1 MIDYKKMR
9 EKFPSKRSDKRER
22 VAKINAIARE
32 YERKKAALGAR
43 APTMRRGFPYY
54 MVILIGLML
63 VGALVIPQIMNN
75 SPAAVDKAKRRLEN
89 VEKDLHTLA
98 VALGRYR
105 YHTGTYPTT
114 EQGLEQ
120 LAVRKLSRKDPV
132 SGWNGPYIS
141 QLKPDPWQNPYVYA
155 YDGKAAEPTLFS
167 KGPDGE
173 AGTADDIAVRPEG
186 FDEPF
191 RDTSWTN
198 GWMPQHLRGYVVAQ
212 NDRHKESLE
221 AQVEAVLH
229 PEVLGLGR
237 TVLADGWEFAQAW
250 KDTLPETG
258 VPHEDPG
265 VDSPKLGWKSVR
277 LPHDWA
283 VSGPFVA
290 ACPDGKTGKLPW
302 RGVGYYRRTLVVSEK
317 AKGKYVALHFNGVM
331 SRPEVFLNGEKVGGT
346 DYGYLGFEVDVS
358 DKIRFGEDN
367 TLVVR
372 ADTSSHASRWYPG
385 AGIVRDVIMVIE
397 DAEDRMI
404 DGSLAITTLSATE
417 GDDGLAKMR
426 AVYRTPS
433 QTVTND
439 FEVVRPIFWSPEHPF
454 LYRVNLAGRTCTYGI
469 RTVAF
474 TADDGLHLNGRRLQ
488 VKGVNLHSDYGPLGA
503 IFDREAARRV
513 LTTMKDM
520 GANAIRTSH
529 NPVDPGFL
537 DLCDEM
543 GFLVWNECF
552 DKWDGT
558 AGIRS
563 GEDQDEVV
571 TRNLRTF
578 VRRDR
583 NHPSVVC
590 WSIGNEIPHRSE
602 KYPSGTDAARC
613 AKYRAAVLEEDA
625 TRPVGI
631 GCCHQD
637 CIAAGDFEALDLT
650 GWNYNRQY
658 AKMKERYPEKPVV
671 YSESA
676 SAFSSF
682 GYYALPMTARPLDYG
697 DTTVEI
703 DSHDRCSASWS
714 DIPDAEFA
722 RMETDRYCAGEFV
735 WTGLD
740 YLGEPTPNNRLN
752 RSSFFGICDLTG
764 LPKDRF
770 YLYRSLWNE
779 KDKTI
784 HLLPH
789 WNWEGHEGETVV
801 VTCLTSGDEAE
812 LFVNGVSAGRRAK
825 LKDVPP
831 VVGKSHPDYYR
842 VTGRYRLSWEVPYEA
857 GELRVVVYKDGAW
870 YGEDR
875 VETAGKPAAVRLT
888 SSSTHLATGEIAYAT
903 VELEDENKVT
913 VPKARDTVSFALE
926 GPGEIVAVGNGST
939 SEMKSFAETDSHPL
953 YNGRAVVI
961 VRRTEGSGLPVRL
974 TATVGGLQS
983 ATIDFKKR

>member
-1 MIDYKKMR
+1 M
-9 EKFPSKRSDKRER
+9 
-22 VAKINAIARE
+22 
-32 YERKKAALGAR
+32 
-43 APTMRRGFPYY
+43 
-54 MVILIGLML
+54 
-63 VGALVIPQIMNN
+63 
-75 SPAAVDKAKRRLEN
+75 
-89 VEKDLHTLA
+89 
-98 VALGRYR
+98 
-105 YHTGTYPTT
+105 
-114 EQGLEQ
+114 
-120 LAVRKLSRKDPV
+120 
-132 SGWNGPYIS
+132 
-141 QLKPDPWQNPYVYA
+141 
-155 YDGKAAEPTLFS
+155 
-167 KGPDGE
+167 
-173 AGTADDIAVRPEG
+173 
-186 FDEPF
+186 
-191 RDTSWTN
+191 
-198 GWMPQHLRGYVVAQ
+198 
-212 NDRHKESLE
+212 
-221 AQVEAVLH
+221 
-229 PEVLGLGR
+229 
-237 TVLADGWEFAQAW
+237 
-250 KDTLPETG
+250 
-258 VPHEDPG
+258 
-265 VDSPKLGWKSVR
+265 
-277 LPHDWA
+277 
-283 VSGPFVA
+283 
-290 ACPDGKTGKLPW
+290 
-302 RGVGYYRRTLVVSEK
+302 
-317 AKGKYVALHFNGVM
+317 
-331 SRPEVFLNGEKVGGT
+331 
-346 DYGYLGFEVDVS
+346 
-358 DKIRFGEDN
+358 
-367 TLVVR
+367 
-372 ADTSSHASRWYPG
+372 
-385 AGIVRDVIMVIE
+385 
-397 DAEDRMI
+397 
-404 DGSLAITTLSATE
+404 
-417 GDDGLAKMR
+417 
-426 AVYRTPS
+426 
-433 QTVTND
+433 
-439 FEVVRPIFWSPEHPF
+439 
-454 LYRVNLAGRTCTYGI
+454 
-469 RTVAF
+469 
-474 TADDGLHLNGRRLQ
+474 
-488 VKGVNLHSDYGPLGA
+488 
-503 IFDREAARRV
+503 
-513 LTTMKDM
+513 
-520 GANAIRTSH
+520 
-529 NPVDPGFL
+529 
-537 DLCDEM
+537 
-543 GFLVWNECF
+543 
-552 DKWDGT
+552 
-558 AGIRS
+558 
-563 GEDQDEVV
+563 
-571 TRNLRTF
+571 
-578 VRRDR
+578 
-583 NHPSVVC
+583 
-590 WSIGNEIPHRSE
+590 
-602 KYPSGTDAARC
+602 
-613 AKYRAAVLEEDA
+613 LEEDA